1 MFFIYGFKLLDFSR
15 EYDEILS
22 EKEKNNT
29 SYNQMS
35 TKNAAYAEELKQ
47 VNNKRKKVKDQLK
60 LEEKKVTQSFSRIIC
75 FMYIKFKV
83 ILWIFICNFSY
94 SLSTYS
100 RISAI

>member
-1 MFFIYGFKLLDFSR
+1 MVLFLNINLKFTSFSR

-29 SYNQMS
+29 SYSQMN

-60 LEEKKVTQSFSRIIC
+60 QEEKKVTQS
-75 FMYIKFKV
+75 
-83 ILWIFICNFSY
+83 
-94 SLSTYS
+94 
-100 RISAI
+100 